1 MADPTSFL
9 QRHFALPGKAALVTG
24 ASGGI
29 GRAFAVALAQAGAL
43 VGIHG
48 RAKGRLEETRALID
62 GAGGRSV
69 ILTAELGE
77 VAACKALIEEAHA
90 ALGRLDILVNN
101 AGMNRRKPLV
111 EMTPDDFDVIMAAN
125 LRSAL
130 LLSQAAH
137 PIMREQGGGK
147 IVHVGSITST
157 YGLGGVSVYGMSKS
171 ALAHLTKTM
180 AVEWAGDNIQVN
192 CLAPG
197 RIETERVDELDRALA
212 TKQGK
217 SFDEVRA
224 SSRSSIPM
232 GRLGEPDEFGQVA
245 AFLCS
250 DAAKY
255 MTGST
260 VFVDGGSVSCL

>member
-197 RIETERVDELDRALA
+197 FIVTPLTKAPIWGDEERRRWLLERIPARRPGTPEDLTGTLLLMV
-212 TKQGK
+212 
-217 SFDEVRA
+217 SPA
-224 SSRSSIPM
+224 SSY
-232 GRLGEPDEFGQVA
+232 LTGQ
-245 AFLCS
+245 LI
-250 DAAKY
+250 
-255 MTGST
+255 T
-260 VFVDGGSVSCL
+260 VDGGFLAGGWWQAGGA